1 MVFLTVE
8 CRVTAGS
15 VADYADNLIVPSPR
29 VSVHEA
35 TAAVPL
41 AAVPDLTEAA
51 DGAAPDL
58 DLVQVP
64 LVDVVTLLPV
74 DNLHVLQLVQDVRLA
89 PGVHCPQA
97 ITRVSDDPLHGSSR
111 EYSLFKVLFWLEIV
125 LAALK

>member
-41 AAVPDLTEAA
+41 ATVPNLTEAA

-74 DNLHVLQLVQDVRLA
+74 DDLHVLQLVKHVRLA

-97 ITRVSDDPLHGSSR
+97 ITRVSDDPLHGWSR
-111 EYSLFKVLFWLEIV
+111 VYSLFKSR
-125 LAALK
+125 